1 MIRKCWIWFWECFSA
16 TIRDMAVHTIM
27 LPDRMRGREPRSVI
41 WDDEKGTVTGEH
53 YEVPWMQEILA
64 KPTPVDFSNDEMEIH
79 LLDPAHDP
87 RDFLWLLLR
96 AYWPILD
103 EPLRQTLPPVFRDV
117 ELREGVPYPPWIIT
131 NEDGTTTTLVLG
143 RDYLP

>member
-1 MIRKCWIWFWECFSA
+1 
-16 TIRDMAVHTIM
+16 MAVHTIM
-27 LPDRMRGREPRSVI
+27 LPDMLRGDEPRSVI

-53 YEVPWMQEILA
+53 YEVRWMQEILA

-117 ELREGVPYPPWIIT
+117 ELREGVPYPAPVMFY
-131 NEDGTTTTLVLG
+131 EDGTEAPMVPG
-143 RDYLP
+143 RDYLR